1 MQFSRL
7 HTSLELRVLAPKPE
21 QLERVRARER
31 ARESD
36 EMGRTSASQV
46 MGSNPGANP
55 RGDDG
60 IDGSLGLLSTTK
72 PRSSSVRPSR
82 QRRARDR
89 ALCALDGGAC
99 TSARNR
105 GSRRVSSTPREREE
119 KKKKK
124 KRGGKERSRW
134 DEQEAHRGPQ
144 GAGSEVCIFFT
155 SIKMRVSG
163 LTSLQSAQSSRS
175 TIHVAAAAAAAA
187 PAPAASSST
196 DDWEEEGDGGGGGAA
211 GGVCDTCTSKVRSE
225 AEWSGLDWSAAVAA
239 IRVRDGQE

>member
-1 MQFSRL
+1 MRESDERWIYRSGSRPSRRRLSPDRTGAQSSGHVHVCRRENWAPSARIPGKAWSGMAMQFSRL

-89 ALCALDGGAC
+89 GARFLCGLPPPTIIPQSKVLLGSPTQETRVFRSAPRNVSALGGL
-99 TSARNR
+99 RDR
-105 GSRRVSSTPREREE
+105 DQ
-119 KKKKK
+119 K
-124 KRGGKERSRW
+124 
-134 DEQEAHRGPQ
+134 
-144 GAGSEVCIFFT
+144 
-155 SIKMRVSG
+155 
-163 LTSLQSAQSSRS
+163 
-175 TIHVAAAAAAAA
+175 
-187 PAPAASSST
+187 PAPQNYRLRANSPPDTQYRFT
-196 DDWEEEGDGGGGGAA
+196 DDFFLLRTVHA
-211 GGVCDTCTSKVRSE
+211 CR
-225 AEWSGLDWSAAVAA
+225 GLHYQTA
-239 IRVRDGQE
+239 I